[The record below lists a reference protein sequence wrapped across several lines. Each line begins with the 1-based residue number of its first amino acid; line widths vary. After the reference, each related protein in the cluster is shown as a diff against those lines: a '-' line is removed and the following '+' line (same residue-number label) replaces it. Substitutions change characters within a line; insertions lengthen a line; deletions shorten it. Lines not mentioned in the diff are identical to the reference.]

1 MFNREGAEL
10 VFEAL
15 CSNSTLT
22 ELDMSFNSLGK
33 RDYVVL
39 QMCEMFKENKGL
51 RHIDLSCN
59 SFTKD

>member
-10 VFEAL
+10 IFEAL
-15 CSNSTLT
+15 RTNSTLT
-22 ELDMSFNSLGK
+22 ELDMSFNSLGI

-39 QMCEMFKENKGL
+39 QMCEMFKENKSL
-51 RHIDLSCN
+51 RHLDLSCN